1 MMSPPLVPAAAAAPT
16 GTSASWTTVFDPTG
30 STVALSPKS
39 WSVPTSSPDASSPN
53 SMSPASGICTT
64 EGRVASVWSLAGL
77 TEEPP
82 ITTSASPSP

>member
-1 MMSPPLVPAAAAAPT
+1 MTSPPLVPSAAAEPS
-16 GTSASWTTVFDPTG
+16 GTSASCTTVADPTG

-39 WSVPTSSPDASSPN
+39 WSVPTSSPDASSPK
-53 SMSPASGICTT
+53 SMSLASGIWTT
-64 EGRVASVWSLAGL
+64 GRVASVWSLAGL